1 MSSHSQAVSFN
12 DRWLHWLQ
20 TERAIAVIRAP
31 NLATGEAMARAVAA
45 GGMRLIEV
53 TWNSDRPET
62 LVHQLRQRLPDCLIG
77 AGTITTPQQV
87 SAAIASGAQFLFSPH
102 TNRALIQQAA
112 ECEIPFVAGALTPT
126 EIMTAWQVGAAAV
139 KVFPIQCV
147 GGADYLRAVREPL
160 GEIPLVPTGGVT
172 LENARTMLE
181 AGAIAVG
188 LAGQLFPKAAVKNGE
203 WAIVQ
208 ERAAQLKH
216 SLEPSLEPSLG
227 SRAAFGAV

>member
-1 MSSHSQAVSFN
+1 VISSPSQAVSFH

-62 LVHQLRQRLPDCLIG
+62 LVHQLRQCLPDCLIG

-102 TNRALIQQAA
+102 THRALIQRAA
-112 ECEIPFVAGALTPT
+112 EFEVPFVAGALTPT
-126 EIMTAWQVGAAAV
+126 EILTAWQAGAAAV
-139 KVFPIQCV
+139 KVFPIQAV
-147 GGADYLRAVREPL
+147 GGADYLRAVCGPL

-172 LENARTMLE
+172 LDNAREMLD

-188 LAGQLFPKAAVKNGE
+188 LAGQLFPKSAVRNGN

-208 ERAAQLKH
+208 DRAARLKQN
-216 SLEPSLEPSLG
+216 LG
-227 SRAAFGAV
+227 SQAASGAV

>member
-1 MSSHSQAVSFN
+1 MISSHSQAVSFH

-20 TERAIAVIRAP
+20 TERAVAVIRAP

-62 LVHQLRQRLPDCLIG
+62 LVHQLRQCLPDCLIG

-102 TNRALIQQAA
+102 THRELIQRAA
-112 ECEIPFVAGALTPT
+112 EFEVPFVAGALTPT
-126 EIMTAWQVGAAAV
+126 EILTARQAGAAAV
-139 KVFPIQCV
+139 KVFPIQAV
-147 GGADYLRAVREPL
+147 GGADYLRAVRGPL

-172 LENARTMLE
+172 LDNAREMLD

-188 LAGQLFPKAAVKNGE
+188 LAGQLFPPSAVRNGD

-208 ERAAQLKH
+208 DRAARLKQNI
-216 SLEPSLEPSLG
+216 SSQT
-227 SRAAFGAV
+227 AFGAA

>member
-1 MSSHSQAVSFN
+1 
-12 DRWLHWLQ
+12 
-20 TERAIAVIRAP
+20 
-31 NLATGEAMARAVAA
+31 MARAVAA

-62 LVHQLRQRLPDCLIG
+62 LVHQLRQCLPDCLIG

-102 TNRALIQQAA
+102 THRALIQRAA
-112 ECEIPFVAGALTPT
+112 EFEIPFVAGALTPT
-126 EIMTAWQVGAAAV
+126 EILTAWQAGAAAV
-139 KVFPIQCV
+139 KVFPIQAV
-147 GGADYLRAVREPL
+147 GGADYLRAVRGPL

-172 LENARTMLE
+172 LDNAREMLD

-188 LAGQLFPKAAVKNGE
+188 LAGQLFPKSAVRNGD

-208 ERAAQLKH
+208 DRAARLKQN
-216 SLEPSLEPSLG
+216 LG
-227 SRAAFGAV
+227 SEAASGAV